1 MSSASVTRVVLL
13 TPTGRGAIATLLVR
27 GPGALAAVSC
37 YFLPAVGQP
46 LDAEPIGLMF
56 NRPRYGRWN
65 GPSGEELI
73 VCLLDAERVEIHC
86 HGGVAAAEAIQSALV
101 AAGCRRADALD
112 SELLSN
118 PDPIGRAATR
128 ALLQASTERC
138 AAILLDQLAGALRRE
153 IITIQAAIAAG
164 DVVGAARLLEAL
176 LATAHV
182 GLHLV
187 EPFRVVLVGAP
198 NAGKSS
204 LINRLM
210 GFDRSIVHNEP
221 GTTRDLVTATT
232 AIDGWPVEL
241 IDTAGLHATTDV
253 LELAGMA
260 RAQAQAASADL
271 VVLVIDR
278 GRVRDEFDWNAYPNW
293 KSVLLVENKC
303 DLPATVASSKL
314 PAECRTSAATGE
326 GIAELIATMALR
338 LVPSP
343 PEPGAAVL
351 FTHAQVRELEAAD
364 EQLRSS
370 DVRGAAN
377 TLSNLLANEPDSD
390 ARD

>member
-1 MSSASVTRVVLL
+1 MNSARATRVALL
-13 TPTGRGAIATLLVR
+13 TPTGRGAIATLLVH
-27 GPGALAAVSC
+27 GPAAVAATSR

-46 LDAEPIGLMF
+46 LDAEPISSMF

-73 VCLLDAERVEIHC
+73 VCLLDAESVEIHC
-86 HGGVAAAEAIQSALV
+86 HGGVAAAEAIQTALV
-101 AAGCRRADALD
+101 AAGCQRVDALD

-138 AAILLDQLAGALRRE
+138 AAILLDQLAGALRGE
-153 IITIQAAIAAG
+153 ILTIQAAME
-164 DVVGAARLLEAL
+164 ARDLPSATRLIDNL
-176 LATAHV
+176 LATAHL
-182 GLHLV
+182 GTHLV

-278 GRVRDEFDWNAYPNW
+278 GQVRGEFDWNAYPNW

-303 DLPATVASSKL
+303 DLPATVASSNL
-314 PAECRTSAATGE
+314 PAACRTSAATGE
-326 GIAELIATMALR
+326 GIAELIAAMALR
-338 LVPSP
+338 LVPSS
-343 PEPGAAVL
+343 PEPGAAMV
-351 FTHAQVRELEAAD
+351 FTHEQLRKLEAAD
-364 EQLRSS
+364 EQLRSG
-370 DVRGAAN
+370 DVRGAAS
-377 TLSNLLANEPDSD
+377 TLSNLLANEPDSEVR
-390 ARD
+390 A